1 MRTAMILAAAG
12 LLALAACDRSP
23 QNADGATAPGDPGTA
38 AVTPNGT
45 IADTG
50 NDNAGADIGGAGQL
64 AEPGGA
70 TTAGGATS
78 PKSGDAPAG
87 SEPKSQ

>member
-1 MRTAMILAAAG
+1 MRTVMILAATA
-12 LLALAACDRSP
+12 LLGLAACDQSP
-23 QNADGATAPGDPGTA
+23 QNADGTTAAGDPGTA
-38 AVTPNGT
+38 AATPNGT
-45 IADTG
+45 VADTG

-78 PKSGDAPAG
+78 PKAEDAPAG

>member
-1 MRTAMILAAAG
+1 MHRTSMAVAALIVAAS
-12 LLALAACDRSP
+12 LSACDQSP
-23 QNADGATAPGDPGTA
+23 QNADGTAAPGDPGTA
-38 AVTPNGT
+38 AATQDGT
-45 IADTG
+45 VADTG

-78 PKSGDAPAG
+78 PKSDE
-87 SEPKSQ
+87 SR

>member
-1 MRTAMILAAAG
+1 MRTATILAVTG

-23 QNADGATAPGDPGTA
+23 QNADGTTAQGDPGTA
-38 AVTPNGT
+38 AATPNGT

-50 NDNAGADIGGAGQL
+50 NDNAGADIGGAGQV

-78 PKSGDAPAG
+78 PKTEEAPAG
-87 SEPKSQ
+87 SPPSQ

>member
-1 MRTAMILAAAG
+1 MHRISMAAAALLAAAS
-12 LLALAACDRSP
+12 LSACDQSP
-23 QNADGATAPGDPGTA
+23 QNADGTTAAGDPGTA
-38 AVTPNGT
+38 AATQSGA

-78 PKSGDAPAG
+78 PKTDESH
-87 SEPKSQ
+87 